1 MHFYLSVDD
10 PRAILCYKRNNNLV
24 GGECALNCRGEYEE
38 EDNSGLKY
46 NIFTVF
52 VTGFVKLGNET
63 DPQSHLQLLCS
74 IN

>member
-1 MHFYLSVDD
+1 M
-10 PRAILCYKRNNNLV
+10 ILEQYCVTKETV
-24 GGECALNCRGEYEE
+24 IWWCVCVCALNCRGEYEE

-46 NIFTVF
+46 NIFRGF